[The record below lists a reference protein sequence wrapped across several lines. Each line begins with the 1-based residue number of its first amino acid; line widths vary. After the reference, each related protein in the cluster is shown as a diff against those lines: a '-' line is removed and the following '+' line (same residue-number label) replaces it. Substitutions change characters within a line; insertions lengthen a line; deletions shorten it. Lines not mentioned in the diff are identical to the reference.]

1 VSREIDQGPDELS
14 EKRLAIYAL
23 PPPELADLIQAK
35 TDLVFDSNALLGDTR
50 GIVGGAALYPPH
62 ITFKGPFRLAGEHA
76 ADRVESAS
84 RLFKGLETL
93 TASVPTSTI
102 RTEALHNYP
111 GDSLSI
117 VFDHASVQKLRE
129 LQAQVLAIVD
139 KVRSPIIEPNYQDA
153 VKDAMT
159 LEHGEPAVGDDFIPH
174 ITIVG
179 GKPGGLSPHQVEPVR
194 RLLGEDWC
202 RDWTFDIDRLGL
214 LSEARLN
221 GCWSVARYH
230 PLRGMYRAPARS

>member
-1 VSREIDQGPDELS
+1 LS
-14 EKRLAIYAL
+14 DKRLAVYAL
-23 PPPELADLIQAK
+23 PPSELADLIQAK
-35 TDLVFDSNALLGDTR
+35 IDLVFDSNALLGDTR
-50 GIVGGAALYPPH
+50 DIVGGAALYPPH
-62 ITFKGPFRLAGEHA
+62 ITLKGPFRLAGEHA
-76 ADRVESAS
+76 VDRLESAS
-84 RLFKGLETL
+84 RLFKYLEAL
-93 TASVPTSTI
+93 TVGAPALTI
-102 RTEALHNYP
+102 RNEALHNYP

-129 LQAQVLAIVD
+129 LQAQVLAIVN
-139 KVRSPIIEPNYQDA
+139 KVRSPTIEPNFQDA
-153 VKDAMT
+153 AEYAIS

-202 RDWTFDIDRLGL
+202 RDWTFDIDGLGL

-221 GCWSVARYH
+221 GCWGVDRYY
-230 PLRGMYRAPARS
+230 PLRGM